1 MHSTDA
7 SGYKFASSILEMEM
21 SFSFSR
27 STQTGEIELVSRVT
41 SSTALALK
49 EKELNVTTFLLMSHL
64 GKLDV
69 DSSTFSKRIQI

>member
-7 SGYKFASSILEMEM
+7 SGYKFGSSILEMEM

-64 GKLDV
+64 GELDV